1 MKLIDYDA
9 NGDQELI
16 ISLGSPSRG
25 FAIINSTKN
34 GLKVIKK
41 VRPDELLVGSGLL
54 YVGAVDYDR
63 DGFDDVLAI
72 SPDGNTLK
80 VQPFYNVGGVFDS
93 GSMVIEKVEGIN
105 GILPYS
111 MNISD
116 WDADGFKDLIIPFK
130 SGHIIAFTLT
140 PATLVIDKLPI
151 DLLSIDQI
159 VFEDFDQ
166 DNFED
171 ILILSTDLNLL
182 SLVSGKSGNI
192 DRIVEQMN
200 EIPNGATFFNHSH
213 GK

>member
-1 MKLIDYDA
+1 
-9 NGDQELI
+9 
-16 ISLGSPSRG
+16 
-25 FAIINSTKN
+25 
-34 GLKVIKK
+34 
-41 VRPDELLVGSGLL
+41 
-54 YVGAVDYDR
+54 
-63 DGFDDVLAI
+63 
-72 SPDGNTLK
+72 
-80 VQPFYNVGGVFDS
+80 
-93 GSMVIEKVEGIN
+93 MVIEKVEGIN

-200 EIPNGATFFNHSH
+200 EIPNRCYSFFNHSH